1 MGTGRFRGQG
11 EVVMRSPLKALLV
24 TGSLAVAVP
33 GVALPAVVA
42 TAAPANAAAGYT
54 VTNLG
59 SLGAGG
65 TVAAGINATGEVT
78 GYSTLS
84 AEVPTPVCPPPYNN
98 KPSTCKEHPWHA
110 FAYGNGQM
118 TDVGTVGG
126 GNFSTASAINASGWV
141 AGSSSTK
148 NGGGDAFVWNGQ
160 KMTDLG
166 QRAPLSG
173 NDSGANGIN
182 DSGEAVGQYAAS
194 GSGRDHAFSYGNGTV
209 TGLPEPRFAGDDGCV
224 AFAINN
230 SGQIAG
236 SCDDTSG
243 NQHLMLWD
251 NGTFTDLGIV
261 ATASTYYPFVE
272 AVSINASGQIAGW
285 AFDGGVTDGFLY
297 SNGTITSLGSFA
309 ATSIND
315 NGVMVGGPDID
326 RGGTITNLN
335 TLVPAGSPTIES
347 AVGIND
353 NGQIAATATAS
364 SDGSVLLSPA

>member
-1 MGTGRFRGQG
+1 MTRFRLTRFSTSS
-11 EVVMRSPLKALLV
+11 VMLPAA
-24 TGSLAVAVP
+24 LAVAA
-33 GVALPAVVA
+33 GLTAVTA
-42 TAAPANAAAGYT
+42 AAPANAATTYT

-84 AEVPTPVCPPPYNN
+84 TLVPTPVCVPYGN
-98 KPSTCKEHPWHA
+98 KPPTCKVHPWHA
-110 FAYGNGQM
+110 FAYSNGQM
-118 TDVGTVGG
+118 TDLGTVGG
-126 GNFSTASAINASGWV
+126 GNFSTASAINATGEV
-141 AGSSSTK
+141 AGSSTTK
-148 NGGGDAFVWNGQ
+148 ANGGDAFVWDGQ
-160 KMTDLG
+160 KMTDIG
-166 QRAPLSG
+166 QQAPLKG
-173 NDSGANGIN
+173 NESRANGIN

-194 GSGRDHAFSYGNGTV
+194 GSGQDHAFSYSNGTV
-209 TGLPEPRFAGDDGCV
+209 TGLPEPKWASDYGCL

-251 NGTFTDLGIV
+251 NGKFTNLGIV
-261 ATASTYYPFVE
+261 ATASTYYPLVE

-297 SNGTITSLGSFA
+297 SNGTLTSLGSFA
-309 ATSIND
+309 ATAIND

-326 RGGTITNLN
+326 NNGTITDLN
-335 TLVPAGSPTIES
+335 TLLPAGSPTIQS

-353 NGQIAATATAS
+353 NGQIAATATIP
-364 SDGSVLLSPA
+364 SDGSVLLTPA

>member
-1 MGTGRFRGQG
+1 
-11 EVVMRSPLKALLV
+11 MRHTTRAVLTLAATLSTMAALAAGL
-24 TGSLAVAVP
+24 TAA
-33 GVALPAVVA
+33 
-42 TAAPANAAAGYT
+42 AAPAAAATTYT

-59 SLGAGG
+59 SLGAAG

-84 AEVPTPVCPPPYNN
+84 TEVPTPVCVPYGN
-98 KPSTCKEHPWHA
+98 KPPTCKEHPWHA
-110 FAYGNGQM
+110 FSYSNGQM
-118 TDVGTVGG
+118 TDLGTVGG
-126 GNFSTASAINASGWV
+126 GNFSTASAINATGEV
-141 AGSSSTK
+141 AGSSTTK
-148 NGGGDAFVWNGQ
+148 ANGGDAFVWDGQ
-160 KMTDLG
+160 KMTDIG
-166 QRAPLSG
+166 QQAPLKG
-173 NDSGANGIN
+173 NESRANGIN

-194 GSGRDHAFSYGNGTV
+194 GSGQDHAFSYSNGTV
-209 TGLPEPRFAGDDGCV
+209 TGLPEPKWASDYGCL

-251 NGTFTDLGIV
+251 NGKFTNLGIV
-261 ATASTYYPFVE
+261 ATASTYYPLVE

-297 SNGTITSLGSFA
+297 SNGTLTSLGSFA
-309 ATSIND
+309 ATAIND

-326 RGGTITNLN
+326 NSGTITDLN
-335 TLVPAGSPTIES
+335 TLLPAGSPTIQS

-353 NGQIAATATAS
+353 NGQIAATATIP
-364 SDGSVLLSPA
+364 SDGSVLLTPA